1 MRKLLL
7 WFVMFSAFTIVN
19 ASPSD
24 AIEVFTSDGNSVS
37 LSTAGKIFY
46 LNMASGAAVYD
57 SSSRIIQVGN
67 VAITYSGVNRVS
79 KIGNDSINYDASNR
93 INKIG
98 DIKIAYDFA
107 NRISKIGD
115 AAIAYDVVSRI
126 TRITGKTPDN
136 LRFVSVIEQP
146 QN

>member
-7 WFVMFSAFTIVN
+7 WLIMFSAFTIVQ

-24 AIEVFTSDGNSVS
+24 AIEVFTSDGNSIS
-37 LSTAGKIFY
+37 LSTTGKIFY
-46 LNMASGAAVYD
+46 LNIASGTAVYD
-57 SSSRIIQVGN
+57 TSNRIIQVGN
-67 VAITYSGVNRVS
+67 VSVTYSGVNRVI
-79 KIGNDSINYDASNR
+79 KIGDDSVNYDASNR

-98 DIKIAYDFA
+98 NIRIAYDFA
-107 NRISKIGD
+107 NRVSKIGD
-115 AAIAYDVVSRI
+115 AAIAYDAVSRI

-146 QN
+146 